1 MKWELFSCEF
11 WMVWPLFYHFVVK
24 NFERSGPIFY
34 CFVLE
39 KFERPSPLF
48 YHFGEENFE
57 IGGKFKNCIFC
68 FKEKM
73 KNTGTSILNC
83 CDLKFPISITINV
96 SHNHSCSWSAKA
108 SSIWAMITRDRDLI
122 GNDRQSHS
130 FIGISGGCILKHPLL
145 IHIFLRLQFY
155 SGQFPKEN

>member
-11 WMVWPLFYHFVVK
+11 WMVRPLFYHFVVK

-34 CFVLE
+34 RFVLE
-39 KFERPSPLF
+39 KFGRPSPLF

-83 CDLKFPISITINV
+83 CDLKWSEISNHDHEKCEPWSITFVICQSLFNMIRWL
-96 SHNHSCSWSAKA
+96 WSDWQW
-108 SSIWAMITRDRDLI
+108 SPIT
-122 GNDRQSHS
+122 
-130 FIGISGGCILKHPLL
+130 FIHQYLW
-145 IHIFLRLQFY
+145 RLY
-155 SGQFPKEN
+155 P